1 MKNLIFVFTNVGLKN
16 VKKLYICI
24 DLLILSY
31 YFYHMVKMKEG
42 FKGERFVSLPDNLL
56 ETYSEDPLIGDLFL
70 RKIGYFPRVKYHY
83 VQKEHGCDYAMLIY
97 CTDGEG
103 WYEICGKKYI
113 LRKNEFIVLPQNIPY
128 SFGANNENP
137 WTIYWLHFKGKN
149 SKFYQQVNCTPRN
162 IIPDSHSRLQ
172 DRLLLFE
179 EIYHCF
185 LLAYIPEYMRYTSAC
200 LHLFLSSFMYLEQY
214 RSIHTFINKDLSFS
228 GKVIHY
234 MQENLQYNIT
244 LKNLAAHFKYSAS
257 HFSMLFQKETGSS
270 PINYFLRLKIQ
281 KACQYIELTDLKL
294 QDIATALGF
303 EEPAY
308 FSRMF
313 TKIMGMTPSAYRK
326 KERG

>member
-1 MKNLIFVFTNVGLKN
+1 M
-16 VKKLYICI
+16 YICI
-24 DLLILSY
+24 DLLVLSY
-31 YFYHMVKMKEG
+31 YFYPMVKMKEG
-42 FKGERFVSLPDNLL
+42 FKGERFASLPDNLL
-56 ETYSEDPLIGDLFL
+56 ETYSKDPLIGDLFL

-83 VQKEHGCDYAMLIY
+83 IQKEHGCDYTILIY

-103 WYEICGKKYI
+103 WYEIYGEKYI
-113 LRKNEFIVLPQNIPY
+113 LRKNEYIILPQNTPY
-128 SFGANNENP
+128 AFGANNENP

-149 SKFYQQVNCTPRN
+149 CKYYQPGSCVPRSITPDN
-162 IIPDSHSRLQ
+162 HSRLQ

-179 EIYHCF
+179 AIYHCF
-185 LLAYIPEYMRYTSAC
+185 SLAYIPEYMRYTSAC
-200 LHLFLSSFMYLEQY
+200 LHLFLSSFIYLEQY
-214 RSIHTFINKDLSFS
+214 RSIQTFINKDLSFS
-228 GKVIHY
+228 GKVIHF

-244 LKNLAAHFKYSAS
+244 LEELAAHFKYSAS

-294 QDIATALGF
+294 QDIATAIGF

-308 FSRMF
+308 FSRLF

-326 KERG
+326 QEKG

>member
-1 MKNLIFVFTNVGLKN
+1 MP
-16 VKKLYICI
+16 
-24 DLLILSY
+24 
-31 YFYHMVKMKEG
+31 
-42 FKGERFVSLPDNLL
+42 SLPDNLL
-56 ETYSEDPLIGDLFL
+56 ETYSKDPLIGDLFL

-83 VQKEHGCDYAMLIY
+83 IQKEHGCDYTILIY

-103 WYEICGKKYI
+103 WYEIYGEKYI
-113 LRKNEFIVLPQNIPY
+113 LRKNEYIILPQNTPY
-128 SFGANNENP
+128 AFGANNENP
-137 WTIYWLHFKGKN
+137 GLSIGCILKARTVNIYQPG
-149 SKFYQQVNCTPRN
+149 SCVPRSITPDN
-162 IIPDSHSRLQ
+162 HSRLQ

-185 LLAYIPEYMRYTSAC
+185 SLAYISRNTCGTLRPAC
-200 LHLFLSSFMYLEQY
+200 ICSCPLSFIWNSTVTIQ
-214 RSIHTFINKDLSFS
+214 TFINKDLSFS
-228 GKVIHY
+228 GKVIHF

-244 LKNLAAHFKYSAS
+244 LEELAAHFKYSAS

-294 QDIATALGF
+294 QDIATAIGF

-308 FSRMF
+308 FSRLF

-326 KERG
+326 QEKG

>member
-1 MKNLIFVFTNVGLKN
+1 LGKSCIFVSIY
-16 VKKLYICI
+16 LYF
-24 DLLILSY
+24 LII
-31 YFYHMVKMKEG
+31 FYPMVKMKEG
-42 FKGERFVSLPDNLL
+42 FKGERFASLPDNLL
-56 ETYSEDPLIGDLFL
+56 ETYSKDPLIGDLFL

-83 VQKEHGCDYAMLIY
+83 IQKEHGCDYTMLIY

-103 WYEICGKKYI
+103 WYEIYGEKHI
-113 LRKNEFIVLPQNIPY
+113 LRKNEYIILPQNTPY
-128 SFGANNENP
+128 AFGANNENP

-149 SKFYQQVNCTPRN
+149 CKYYQPGSCVPRSITPDN
-162 IIPDSHSRLQ
+162 HSRLQ

-185 LLAYIPEYMRYTSAC
+185 SLAYIPEYMRYTSAC
-200 LHLFLSSFMYLEQY
+200 LHLFLSSFIYLEQY
-214 RSIHTFINKDLSFS
+214 RSIQTFINKDLSFS
-228 GKVIHY
+228 GKVIHF

-244 LKNLAAHFKYSAS
+244 LEELAAHFKYSAS

-294 QDIATALGF
+294 QDIATAIGF

-308 FSRMF
+308 FSRLF

-326 KERG
+326 QEKG

>member
-1 MKNLIFVFTNVGLKN
+1 M
-16 VKKLYICI
+16 YICI
-24 DLLILSY
+24 DLLVLSY
-31 YFYHMVKMKEG
+31 YFYPMVKMKEG
-42 FKGERFVSLPDNLL
+42 FKGERFASLPDNLL
-56 ETYSEDPLIGDLFL
+56 ETYSKDPLIGDLFL

-83 VQKEHGCDYAMLIY
+83 IQKEHGCDYTMLIY

-103 WYEICGKKYI
+103 WYEIYGEKHI
-113 LRKNEFIVLPQNIPY
+113 LRKNEYIILPQNTPY
-128 SFGANNENP
+128 AFGANNENP

-149 SKFYQQVNCTPRN
+149 CKYYQPGSCVPRSITPDN
-162 IIPDSHSRLQ
+162 HSRLQ
-172 DRLLLFE
+172 DRLRLVE

-185 LLAYIPEYMRYTSAC
+185 SLAYIPEYMRYTSAC
-200 LHLFLSSFMYLEQY
+200 LHLFLSSFIYLEQY
-214 RSIHTFINKDLSFS
+214 RSIQTFINKDLSFS
-228 GKVIHY
+228 GKVIHF

-244 LKNLAAHFKYSAS
+244 LEELAAHFKYSAS

-294 QDIATALGF
+294 QDIATAIGF

-308 FSRMF
+308 FSRLF

-326 KERG
+326 QERG